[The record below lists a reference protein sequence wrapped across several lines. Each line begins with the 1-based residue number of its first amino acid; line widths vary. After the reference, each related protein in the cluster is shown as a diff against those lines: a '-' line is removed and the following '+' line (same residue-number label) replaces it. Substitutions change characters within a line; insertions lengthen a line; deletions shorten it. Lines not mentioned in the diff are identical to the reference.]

1 MNLPEGATWSAS
13 IDDGEIEFCVLS
25 RGDRVWGRCR
35 HPRSPGRSAVIFL
48 APDGDAHGEWAESA
62 LTGWGDQTI
71 VVTFDLPVSGRRR
84 MEKLSDSEL
93 DPDTPLGSRLQPDLA
108 RQLRED
114 LKAVRTLLRLALGVL
129 PGDVA
134 LAVAGAGVSLLAA
147 APEEDWP
154 VVLAIGPAL
163 DGAPQPRRART
174 FPLVPTSHR
183 ERWLKEV
190 GAFVIP
196 GRG

>member
-1 MNLPEGATWSAS
+1 MDLPEGATWSAS

-35 HPRSPGRSAVIFL
+35 HPRDPGGNAVIFL

-62 LTGWGDQTI
+62 LTGWGGQTT

-84 MEKLSDSEL
+84 MEKLSDSQL
-93 DPDTPLGSRLQPDLA
+93 DLDTPLGSRLQPDLA

-134 LAVAGAGVSLLAA
+134 LVVAGAGVSLLAA

-154 VVLAIGPAL
+154 VLLAVGPAL
-163 DGAPQPRRART
+163 DGTPLPRRARS

-190 GAFVIP
+190 GAFVVP
-196 GRG
+196 GG